1 MSLRAPCART
11 APREYALLEFLALHP
26 GQAFTRAQLLDRVW
40 GPDYEGTERTVDRFV
55 TTLRQ
60 RIERD
65 PRNPQHI
72 LTVRTHGYEFAR

>member
-1 MSLRAPCART
+1 MSLRAPVRGQPARGPD
-11 APREYALLEFLALHP
+11 PREYALLEFLALHP

-65 PRNPQHI
+65 PATPN
-72 LTVRTHGYEFAR
+72 TS